1 MGTNSTAERETE
13 RNPEDGGALWRAVV
27 AFVAALAASTGCY
40 SLVPSGTLPESL
52 AQGAVLAAIALVG
65 VGASHPDALRVATRA
80 RSGRVVRWGRAV
92 HVGRSGRWDGASASE
107 ASRGSGSPGAWEVP
121 EAREAPGALDALGA
135 RRSGASQA
143 PGTLDARR
151 SGASGA
157 SETQEPDA
165 RVTPAAREVP
175 TASRPLGG
183 WGAWTAYVLAV
194 AAAAGVASVVVLVQ
208 GAGAALDPTSNALGA
223 SADSAGASGA
233 PADALGAA
241 WTLALVALLCLF
253 TGVFEEGVFRV
264 LALDALSAACGD
276 GPRGKA
282 RAAFASAALFG
293 LLHVSIGDVS
303 SVSDAA
309 SGAQAFLK
317 PVQAGLFGLFMAALY
332 DRTRSLWPLAG
343 IHAAFNLLS
352 VGPALLAGDVRQTY
366 VTGSLPD
373 LALLAAT
380 TVLLIPVAV
389 AAVAS
394 IVGAAGGRGVTGGRG

>member
-1 MGTNSTAERETE
+1 MG
-13 RNPEDGGALWRAVV
+13 L
-27 AFVAALAASTGCY
+27 
-40 SLVPSGTLPESL
+40 
-52 AQGAVLAAIALVG
+52 
-65 VGASHPDALRVATRA
+65 
-80 RSGRVVRWGRAV
+80 SGRCDG
-92 HVGRSGRWDGASASE
+92 SGASE
-107 ASRGSGSPGAWEVP
+107 ASRGSGLPGVQVVP
-121 EAREAPGALDALGA
+121 GTKEAPGAPGALGA
-135 RRSGASQA
+135 RRSVASN
-143 PGTLDARR
+143 
-151 SGASGA
+151 ASG
-157 SETQEPDA
+157 TQEPDA
-165 RVTPAAREVP
+165 RVAPAAREVP

-194 AAAAGVASVVVLVQ
+194 AAAAGVASVVVLAHE
-208 GAGAALDPTSNALGA
+208 AGAAFDPASNALGA
-223 SADSAGASGA
+223 SADSAGASGV
-233 PADALGAA
+233 PADVLGAA
-241 WTLALVALLCLF
+241 WTLVLVALLCLF

-293 LLHVSIGDVS
+293 LLHVSTGDVS

-373 LALLAAT
+373 LALLVAM
-380 TVLLIPVAV
+380 TVLLVPVAV

-394 IVGAAGGRGVTGGRG
+394 IVGATRGRGVTGGRG

>member
-13 RNPEDGGALWRAVV
+13 RNPEDGGASWRAVV

-65 VGASHPDALRVATRA
+65 VGVSHPGALRVATRA
-80 RSGRVVRWGRAV
+80 RSGRVVRPDRAARL
-92 HVGRSGRWDGASASE
+92 GRSGRCDGSGASE

-121 EAREAPGALDALGA
+121 EAREAPDAPDALG
-135 RRSGASQA
+135 
-143 PGTLDARR
+143 ARR

-194 AAAAGVASVVVLVQ
+194 AAAAGVASVIVLAQ
-208 GAGAALDPTSNALGA
+208 GTGAAFDLASNALGA
-223 SADSAGASGA
+223 SAASAGASGA
-233 PADALGAA
+233 PADVLGAA
-241 WTLALVALLCLF
+241 WTLALVVLLCLV

-276 GPRGKA
+276 GPRGKV

-332 DRTRSLWPLAG
+332 DRTRSLWPLVG

-373 LALLAAT
+373 LALLATT

-394 IVGAAGGRGVTGGRG
+394 IVGAARGRGVTGGRG

>member
-13 RNPEDGGALWRAVV
+13 RNPEDGGASWRAVV

-65 VGASHPDALRVATRA
+65 MGASHPDALRVATRA

-92 HVGRSGRWDGASASE
+92 RVGRSGRWDGASASE
-107 ASRGSGSPGAWEVP
+107 ASRGSGLPGAQVVP
-121 EAREAPGALDALGA
+121 GTKEDSGASGALGA
-135 RRSGASQA
+135 RRSGAPHA

-165 RVTPAAREVP
+165 RVTPAAREVSA
-175 TASRPLGG
+175 ASRPLGG

-194 AAAAGVASVVVLVQ
+194 AAAAGVASVVVLAHE
-208 GAGAALDPTSNALGA
+208 AGIALDPASNALGA
-223 SADSAGASGA
+223 SAASAGASGA

-241 WTLALVALLCLF
+241 WTLALVVLLCLV

-276 GPRGKA
+276 SPRGKV
-282 RAAFASAALFG
+282 RVAFASAALFG

-332 DRTRSLWPLAG
+332 DRTRSLWPLVG

>member
-65 VGASHPDALRVATRA
+65 VGVSHPGALRVATRA
-80 RSGRVVRWGRAV
+80 RSGRVVRPDRAARL
-92 HVGRSGRWDGASASE
+92 GRSGRCDGSGASE

-121 EAREAPGALDALGA
+121 EARETPGAPDALGA
-135 RRSGASQA
+135 RRSVVSDA

-223 SADSAGASGA
+223 SADSAGASGV
-233 PADALGAA
+233 PADVLGAA
-241 WTLALVALLCLF
+241 WTLVLVALLCLF

-352 VGPALLAGDVRQTY
+352 VGPTLLAGDVRQTY

-373 LALLAAT
+373 LALLAVT
-380 TVLLIPVAV
+380 TALLVPVAV

-394 IVGAAGGRGVTGGRG
+394 IVGVAGGRGVTGGRG

>member
-1 MGTNSTAERETE
+1 M
-13 RNPEDGGALWRAVV
+13 
-27 AFVAALAASTGCY
+27 
-40 SLVPSGTLPESL
+40 
-52 AQGAVLAAIALVG
+52 
-65 VGASHPDALRVATRA
+65 
-80 RSGRVVRWGRAV
+80 
-92 HVGRSGRWDGASASE
+92 
-107 ASRGSGSPGAWEVP
+107 
-121 EAREAPGALDALGA
+121 
-135 RRSGASQA
+135 
-143 PGTLDARR
+143 
-151 SGASGA
+151 
-157 SETQEPDA
+157 
-165 RVTPAAREVP
+165 P

-223 SADSAGASGA
+223 SADSAGVSGV

-352 VGPALLAGDVRQTY
+352 VGPTLLAGDARQTY

-373 LALLAAT
+373 LALLAVT
-380 TVLLIPVAV
+380 TALLVPVAV

-394 IVGAAGGRGVTGGRG
+394 IVGVAGGRGVTGGRG

>member
-13 RNPEDGGALWRAVV
+13 RNPEGGGASRRAVV

-65 VGASHPDALRVATRA
+65 VAASHPGALRVATRV
-80 RSGRVVRWGRAV
+80 RSGRVVRPDRAARL
-92 HVGRSGRWDGASASE
+92 GRSGRCDGSGASE

-121 EAREAPGALDALGA
+121 EAREAPDAPDALG
-135 RRSGASQA
+135 
-143 PGTLDARR
+143 ARR

-194 AAAAGVASVVVLVQ
+194 AAAAGVASVIVLAQ
-208 GAGAALDPTSNALGA
+208 GTGAAFDLASNALGA
-223 SADSAGASGA
+223 SAASAGASGA
-233 PADALGAA
+233 PADVLGAA
-241 WTLALVALLCLF
+241 WTLALVVLLCLV

-276 GPRGKA
+276 GPRGKV

-332 DRTRSLWPLAG
+332 DRTRSLWPLVG

-373 LALLAAT
+373 LALLATT

-394 IVGAAGGRGVTGGRG
+394 IVGAARGRGVTGGRG

>member
-1 MGTNSTAERETE
+1 M
-13 RNPEDGGALWRAVV
+13 
-27 AFVAALAASTGCY
+27 
-40 SLVPSGTLPESL
+40 
-52 AQGAVLAAIALVG
+52 
-65 VGASHPDALRVATRA
+65 
-80 RSGRVVRWGRAV
+80 
-92 HVGRSGRWDGASASE
+92 
-107 ASRGSGSPGAWEVP
+107 
-121 EAREAPGALDALGA
+121 
-135 RRSGASQA
+135 
-143 PGTLDARR
+143 
-151 SGASGA
+151 
-157 SETQEPDA
+157 
-165 RVTPAAREVP
+165 
-175 TASRPLGG
+175 
-183 WGAWTAYVLAV
+183 LAV
-194 AAAAGVASVVVLVQ
+194 AAAAGVASVVVLAQ
-208 GAGAALDPTSNALGA
+208 GAGAAFDPASNALGA
-223 SADSAGASGA
+223 SAASAGASGA

-241 WTLALVALLCLF
+241 WTLALVVLLCLV

-276 GPRGKA
+276 SPRGKV

-332 DRTRSLWPLAG
+332 DRTRSLWPLVG

-394 IVGAAGGRGVTGGRG
+394 IVGAAEGRGVTGGRG

>member
-13 RNPEDGGALWRAVV
+13 RKPEGGGASWRAVV

-92 HVGRSGRWDGASASE
+92 RVGRSGRWDGASASE
-107 ASRGSGSPGAWEVP
+107 ASRGSGLPGAQVGPGTKEDSG
-121 EAREAPGALDALGA
+121 APGALG
-135 RRSGASQA
+135 
-143 PGTLDARR
+143 ARR

-194 AAAAGVASVVVLVQ
+194 AAAAGVASVVVLAQ
-208 GAGAALDPTSNALGA
+208 GAGAAFDPASNALGA
-223 SADSAGASGA
+223 SAASAGASGA

-241 WTLALVALLCLF
+241 WTLALVVLLCLV

-276 GPRGKA
+276 SPRGKV

-373 LALLAAT
+373 LALLVAM
-380 TVLLIPVAV
+380 TVLLVPVAV

-394 IVGAAGGRGVTGGRG
+394 IVGATRGRGVTGGRG